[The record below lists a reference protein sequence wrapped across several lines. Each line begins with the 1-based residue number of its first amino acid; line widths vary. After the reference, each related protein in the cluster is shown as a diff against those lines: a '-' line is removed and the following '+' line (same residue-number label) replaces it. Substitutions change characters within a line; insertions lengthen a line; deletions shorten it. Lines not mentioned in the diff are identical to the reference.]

1 MTEPQCI
8 YKYRHFGSPDDR
20 ERTRNLLTRCE
31 LYFASP
37 AQFNDPFD
45 CKVPP
50 LDNISTIEF
59 RKMYTRAVRTYI
71 PKLSVSDV
79 KKHVTKLMVKKPQ
92 TERAAEARAFLQ
104 KEVDN
109 VGICSFSAQND
120 DILMWSHYASA
131 HTGFALEFASTSAT
145 PLFGSSQQV
154 KYADTYEFLRDLADN
169 DAAVERILLTKSA
182 HWSYENEWRIVDHEE
197 RDGRVGPHKFDP
209 ALLTGVIFG
218 CLMPAENRNILSEM
232 VAQGPG
238 RPKFYAAQMRV
249 GAFALDIVPL

>member
-1 MTEPQCI
+1 M
-8 YKYRHFGSPDDR
+8 
-20 ERTRNLLTRCE
+20 RCQ

-59 RKMYTRAVRTYI
+59 RTVYTRAVRKYF

-79 KKHVTKLMVKKPQ
+79 AKRVTKFMVEKPQ
-92 TERAAEARAFLQ
+92 TERAAEARAYLQ
-104 KEVDN
+104 KEVDKL
-109 VGICSFSAQND
+109 GICAFSAQND

-131 HTGFALEFASTSAT
+131 HRGFALEFASSSAT
-145 PLFGSSQQV
+145 LLFGSAQEV
-154 KYADTYEFLRDLADN
+154 KYSDTYELLTDLTDN
-169 DAAVERILLTKSA
+169 DAAVERIVLTKSA

-197 RDGRVGPHKFDP
+197 RNDRVGPHKFDP
-209 ALLTGVIFG
+209 ALLIGVIFG
-218 CLMPAENRNILSEM
+218 CLMPPENREALSEM

-238 RPKFYAAQMRV
+238 RPKFYAAQLRI